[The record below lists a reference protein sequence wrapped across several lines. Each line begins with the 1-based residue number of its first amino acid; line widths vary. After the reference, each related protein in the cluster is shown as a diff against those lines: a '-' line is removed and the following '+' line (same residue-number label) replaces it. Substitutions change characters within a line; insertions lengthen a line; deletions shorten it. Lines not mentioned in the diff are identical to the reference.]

1 MYPFLNH
8 LLPDDFPAGILAFI
22 NWVIFFHCAVLVFY
36 ICGLAKELIMGAPPK
51 PEPKKIN

>member
-36 ICGLAKELIMGAPPK
+36 ICGLAKELIMGAPRK